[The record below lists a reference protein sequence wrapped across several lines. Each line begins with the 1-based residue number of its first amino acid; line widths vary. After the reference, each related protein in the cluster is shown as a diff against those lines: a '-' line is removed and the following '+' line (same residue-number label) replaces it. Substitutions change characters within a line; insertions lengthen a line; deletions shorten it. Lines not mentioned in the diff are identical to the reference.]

1 MGIKLPDMAKIV
13 MIGQPYH
20 GLWKGGSITLPNA
33 ETKTCPAPANGSC
46 ILLRVPG
53 QPAVTRSEAEQEADA
68 LAGLEWRNYG
78 LISGGRYGGIGK
90 IHAEGGAAYVVLID
104 AAKARWVLS
113 FAKNFNS
120 SGNFAFSL
128 RRFGH
133 IDGTSAT
140 WETPVNVAFP
150 ASFWNSISGPYG
162 LILVAQNTTG
172 REFILG
178 AINPDQEI
186 KKMAKVSISGTV
198 DLQGSGFGLS
208 ITTEVFGQAK
218 TSTHTIVQVT
228 GDASFTHTEHYFETD
243 QYGTPLGPTYDRV
256 RTYWLLHTE
265 NDTEDPP
272 VYSQGWAYYGQS
284 AATYSE
290 TCDMVR
296 EYSKEETVEYPFWVG
311 YVEDTLVS
319 MSLSFSSVDFQRRIG
334 GWVGSLIPGYGGAHM
349 WVRYEDSRVEH
360 LRSMIGGSVVNDHSQ
375 SIIDDT
381 DYPGGNG
388 YCSTGMY
395 DSVDDDSGLLDYSG
409 DFQDLLRLAAEPIIE
424 GGINKYKVV
433 YLTPI
438 PTREAGAAGHPVVVL
453 EQRVFEYGTTNYV
466 YTTFSAH
473 APSLAMET
481 TSIARADIYATW
493 HPVTDAI
500 EVDTEPVCWF

>member
-53 QPAVTRSEAEQEADA
+53 QPAVTRSEAEQEADD

-90 IHAEGGAAYVVLID
+90 IHAVGGAAYVVLID

-113 FAKNFNS
+113 FAKNWAS
-120 SGNFAFSL
+120 SGNFEFSL

-150 ASFWNSISGPYG
+150 ASFWNSVSGSYG
-162 LILVAQNTTG
+162 LVLVAQNTTG
-172 REFILG
+172 REFVLG
-178 AINPDQEI
+178 AINADQEVI
-186 KKMAKVSISGTV
+186 KMAKVSISGTV
-198 DLQGSGFGLS
+198 DLQGAGFGLS
-208 ITTEVFGQAK
+208 VSSEVFSQAT
-218 TSTHTIVQVT
+218 TSDHTTVEVT
-228 GDASFTHTEHYFETD
+228 GDASFTTTEHYFETD
-243 QYGTPLGPTYDRV
+243 QNGTPLGPTYDRKI
-256 RTYWLLHTE
+256 TTWLLHTE
-265 NDTEDPP
+265 NNVTDPP
-272 VYSQGWAYYGQS
+272 VSSQGWAYYGRS
-284 AATYSE
+284 ADTYSE
-290 TCDMVR
+290 TCDMVHTT
-296 EYSKEETVEYPFWVG
+296 TVEEGVEYHLWAG
-311 YVEDTLVS
+311 YVEDTLLSV
-319 MSLSFSSVDFQRRIG
+319 SLSYSSLWEQQKIG
-334 GWVGSLIPGYGGAHM
+334 GWVGSLVPGLGGAHK
-349 WVRYEDSRVEH
+349 WVRVEDSDARH
-360 LRSMIGGSVVNDHSQ
+360 LRSKIGGSEVNDHNHST
-375 SIIDDT
+375 SGAT
-381 DYPGGNG
+381 DFPAGDGF
-388 YCSTGMY
+388 CSTGMY
-395 DSVDDDSGLLDYSG
+395 DSVDDDSGLIDYSG
-409 DFQDLLRLAAEPIIE
+409 DFQDLLALAAEPIVE